1 MSYDAYTWY
10 ELNRHVNVGVGL
22 GHIFGGEFLQKTTKG
37 PNYNYPYFAIN
48 FKDNGKS
55 R

>member
-1 MSYDAYTWY
+1 M
-10 ELNRHVNVGVGL
+10 NRHVNVGIGL
-22 GHIFGGEFLQKTTKG
+22 GHIFGGEFLRTAMTG
-37 PNYNYPYFAIN
+37 PSYNYPYFAIN